1 MVTLTPHCHPF
12 FCLGMSLIPIM
23 PSFLLCQKIEDSR
36 DVIEGKEVI
45 TVHQWP
51 CDSIQAAIGGYRD
64 IWNLHFCVAF
74 AVVMVC

>member
-1 MVTLTPHCHPF
+1 M
-12 FCLGMSLIPIM
+12 IPIM
-23 PSFLLCQKIEDSR
+23 PSFLLFEDNR

-64 IWNLHFCVAF
+64 IWNLHLAF